1 MRVSCV
7 SLTGST
13 LGEFDASL
21 VKDLGL
27 PTIGTD
33 PGPVGSGTP
42 GSSSTGSSSTG
53 ASHDLPGSSSGP
65 LKFQLGETLPV
76 VPAKL
81 VRRVVRGDYIDMAEF
96 TEDHLELELRR
107 SLEGEDSKPTPL
119 HKLRPVPDLLAWVRS
134 FCHYA
139 GIVAKT
145 HPDKAVDLWA
155 YLAIMLSG
163 KDHGD
168 WWRTYD
174 SRFRQQWP
182 SLEKAEFGRVD
193 QALYTKAI
201 LSAGSLKPAQPP
213 PSESSSLP
221 KAKKRKM
228 MVCFAW
234 NDGRLC
240 ASTPCR
246 YQHVCSR
253 CAGDHRK
260 SACSAVSEGQPSSA
274 TPQ

>member
-1 MRVSCV
+1 
-7 SLTGST
+7 
-13 LGEFDASL
+13 
-21 VKDLGL
+21 
-27 PTIGTD
+27 
-33 PGPVGSGTP
+33 
-42 GSSSTGSSSTG
+42 
-53 ASHDLPGSSSGP
+53 
-65 LKFQLGETLPV
+65 
-76 VPAKL
+76 
-81 VRRVVRGDYIDMAEF
+81 MAEF

-107 SLEGEDSKPTPL
+107 SLEGEDSKPTPP

-145 HPDKAVDLWA
+145 HPDKEVDLWA

-201 LSAGSLKPAQPP
+201 LSARSLKLAKPP
-213 PSESSSLP
+213 PLESSSLP

-240 ASTPCR
+240 ASLPCR

-260 SACSAVSEGQPSSA
+260 SACSAASEGQPSSA
-274 TPQ
+274 TTQ